1 MNKDFLRDREH
12 ALEEVFFAEQDRAL
26 LRRLKEADERKSQ
39 KDALAAASGVT
50 DDAVLERLV
59 GLGVDAATLA
69 ALTLAPLVLV
79 AWADGEVDARERA
92 AVLSAAA
99 EVGVEENGQGRK
111 LLDRWLATRPPHN
124 LITAWTDY
132 IRAISPSL
140 DEAAKRQLKADLLD
154 RAHKVAGAAGGFLG
168 VGSRTSSVEKEML
181 ARLEKAFHPA

>member
-1 MNKDFLRDREH
+1 MSKEFLRDRQR
-12 ALEEVFFAEQDRAL
+12 ALEDVFFVQQNQA
-26 LRRLKEADERKSQ
+26 LRRSLKEAEEKNSK

-50 DDAVLERLV
+50 DDAVLEKLV
-59 GLGVDAATLA
+59 ALGMDASTLA

-111 LLDRWLATRPPHN
+111 LLDRWLATRPPHH

-132 IRAISPSL
+132 IRAISPRL

-154 RAHKVAGAAGGFLG
+154 RAHKVAGAAGGILG
-168 VGSRTSSVEKEML
+168 IGSRTSSVEKEML
-181 ARLEKAFHPA
+181 ARLEKAFHA